1 MITLVTNLIV
11 YIQETRRLVDKAY
24 VRAKQLLQNNLLKL
38 EKVKESLA
46 RDSLKYLSISLNYKF
61 TIYMF

>member
-46 RDSLKYLSISLNYKF
+46 GDS
-61 TIYMF
+61 